1 MATTY
6 GRIAHRT
13 IDPSRSAAART
24 ATINRRAERAAAAER
39 RATAAEVAEVQAAA
53 WSVAR

>member
-39 RATAAEVAEVQAAA
+39 RATAAERAEVQAAE